1 MFSYSNVFSFYF
13 KKDCW
18 TSTLCAKMCLAAGYI
33 ARENA
38 PYRPIL
44 ECVLLLESAP
54 LLECVLLGLL
64 EVHCARK
71 CALSPATRRWV
82 PLYRRSPQVQ
92 GGREAGREGGRER
105 EERGSDVCNNCSH
118 LTSSQEKMF
127 YTSWHSVLYQPT
139 GIQALCWG
147 GGEFFDNH

>member
-1 MFSYSNVFSFYF
+1 MFSFYL

-105 EERGSDVCNNCSH
+105 ERREEATYAIIAHTSPRVKKKCFTPLGTAFCTSRPAFRHCVGEEGSF
-118 LTSSQEKMF
+118 LTITK
-127 YTSWHSVLYQPT
+127 
-139 GIQALCWG
+139 
-147 GGEFFDNH
+147 